1 VISEQIKGVIA
12 LVTACV
18 IWGFAA
24 IYYKSIA
31 HIPPLEVLSHRTLWS
46 LVFLFGLLACT
57 GRLREIG
64 VMLFDKRSLKIV
76 VLAALLISVN
86 WFTYIVSVQ
95 IGRVV
100 ESSFG
105 YYIFPLVAV
114 VLGYLFLGERLVP
127 MQWFAVGLAA
137 FAALLLAVG
146 LGVMPWISLILA
158 TSMGFYGVCKKS
170 LSAGPVVSVLGE
182 VIVLAPLALI
192 WLFGVHSMGWA
203 DIAGRAGGYF
213 GDGWNTVLLM
223 LAGPIIATPL
233 VLMSYG
239 MKRLTLASS
248 GLVQYL
254 NPTLQFGVGALI
266 FLEPVT
272 KWHFVAFGLIWIAL
286 ALYSYEALRRERS

>member
-1 VISEQIKGVIA
+1 MVSEQFKGVIA
-12 LVTACV
+12 LVAACV

-64 VMLFDKRSLKIV
+64 QMLFDKRSLKIV
-76 VLAALLISVN
+76 MLAALLISVN
-86 WFTYIVSVQ
+86 WFTYIVAVQ

-100 ESSFG
+100 ESSLG

-114 VLGYLFLGERLVP
+114 VLGYLFLGERLARL
-127 MQWFAVGLAA
+127 QWFAVVLAT
-137 FAALLLAVG
+137 FAVVFLAVG
-146 LGVMPWISLILA
+146 LGVTPWVSLILA
-158 TSMGFYGVCKKS
+158 TSMGFYGVCKKN
-170 LSAGPVVSVLGE
+170 LSAGPTVSVMGE
-182 VIVLAPLALI
+182 VVVLAPLALI
-192 WLFGVHSMGWA
+192 WLVGVHYMGWT
-203 DIAGRAGGYF
+203 DIAGHTGGYF
-213 GDGWNTVLLM
+213 GNSWNTGLLM
-223 LAGPIIATPL
+223 LAGPITATPL

-272 KWHFVAFGLIWIAL
+272 KWHFVTFGLIWIAL

>member
-1 VISEQIKGVIA
+1 MSEQIKGVVA
-12 LVTACV
+12 LVVACV

-46 LVFLFGLLACT
+46 LVFLFGLLAST

-64 VMLFDKRSLKIV
+64 VMLFDKRSLPIV
-76 VLAALLISVN
+76 IIAAILISVN

-114 VLGYLFLGERLVP
+114 VLGYLFLGERLVRT
-127 MQWFAVGLAA
+127 QWFAVGLAT
-137 FAALLLAVG
+137 FAVVLLAVG
-146 LGVMPWISLILA
+146 LGVTPWISLILA

-170 LSAGPVVSVLGE
+170 LPAGPVVSVMGE

-192 WLFGVHSMGWA
+192 WLCGVHYMGWT
-203 DIAGRAGGYF
+203 DVSGRTGGYF
-213 GDGWNTVLLM
+213 GIGWNTVLLM
-223 LAGPIIATPL
+223 LAGPITATPL

-272 KWHFVAFGLIWIAL
+272 KWHFIAFGLIWIAL